1 MATTQQ
7 AIDTKYDYYLALRDE
22 KLKELFSPVILV
34 WARQNGLNT
43 FEDMINYAGVLSLN
57 NANLKTLHGVDLL
70 KALTGINFSYN
81 QLTDVG
87 DLSGL
92 SELTSL
98 YIIGNPLTNVGNL
111 SLLTKL
117 TTIVF
122 SSNQLTDIGSLSKL
136 ISLTYVELAYNQLTD
151 IGDLSGLV
159 ALTYLGVSNNN
170 LTTAKVDKVL
180 TDMHTAYDAT
190 GNIATISLNG
200 ANMGIPTDGASNADY
215 VYLTNAGVS
224 VTIQTA

>member
-22 KLKELFSPVILV
+22 KLKSLFSPAILG

-43 FEDMINYAGVLSLN
+43 FEDMVNYNGELYLDHRH
-57 NANLKTLHGVDLL
+57 LKTLIGIDLL
-70 KALTGINFSYN
+70 KSISLINCSNN

-87 DLSGL
+87 KLDG
-92 SELTSL
+92 LTSL
-98 YIIGNPLTNVGNL
+98 TYI
-111 SLLTKL
+111 SLGG
-117 TTIVF
+117 
-122 SSNQLTDIGSLSKL
+122 NQLTDIGVLSGLTALTRIYLYTNQLTEIGDLSEL
-136 ISLTYVELAYNQLTD
+136 ILLEQINLSHNQLTD
-151 IGDLSGLV
+151 VGNISGLT
-159 ALTYLGVSNNN
+159 ALSYLNLNDNNFA
-170 LTTAKVDKVL
+170 TAQVDKVL
-180 TDMHTAYDAT
+180 ADMHTAYDAT
-190 GNIATISLNG
+190 GVIETIDLSG